1 VAEIVD
7 HPREK
12 TTFGG
17 AQQEPQHTEAE
28 RAASEHHASG
38 NKAPGDHDS
47 RDPAPRPHASENQVT
62 RDFTKRV
69 ANEEDPSAK
78 AVDRR
83 AEAEVAIHLEC
94 RKADI
99 HSVQETYDV

>member
-1 VAEIVD
+1 M
-7 HPREK
+7 P
-12 TTFGG
+12 
-17 AQQEPQHTEAE
+17 
-28 RAASEHHASG
+28 
-38 NKAPGDHDS
+38 APGDHDS

-78 AVDRR
+78 AVNRG

-99 HSVQETYDV
+99 HSVQETYDVKNEQKGDQPPGHGAYC